1 MNLQLF
7 QKYISFLMVIV
18 ILSIAVNGF
27 CQSSDTVKF
36 PVAAKNIQKVTDISS
51 NDTQSPESPV
61 NKSAHPDHCN
71 SSCYCSCHAPL
82 TLQSERLCYSPSI
95 DPLSS
100 FEPFKAIPEVY
111 LSKFIPP
118 QIFA

>member
-27 CQSSDTVKF
+27 CQSSDIVEF
-36 PVAAKNIQKVTDISS
+36 SVAAKNVQKDTYIFSI
-51 NDTQSPESPV
+51 DTQCPESPV
-61 NKSAHPDHCN
+61 NKSAHPDHCS
-71 SSCYCSCHAPL
+71 SSCHCSCQAPL
-82 TLQSERLCYSPSI
+82 TLQSGRLCYSPSI

-118 QIFA
+118 QILV

>member
-1 MNLQLF
+1 MNRQLF

-27 CQSSDTVKF
+27 CQSSDTVEF
-36 PVAAKNIQKVTDISS
+36 SVAAKNIQKGTYISS
-51 NDTQSPESPV
+51 IDTQCPESPV
-61 NKSAHPDHCN
+61 NKSAQPDHCN

-82 TLQSERLCYSPSI
+82 TLQSVRLCYFPPI
-95 DPLSS
+95 DPLST